1 MKFWKHLLNKLQDNQ
16 QVYVLT
22 VIENFG
28 SSPGRQGFKMLV
40 AEDEFI
46 FGSIG
51 GGVMEF
57 SLVEEVKELLND
69 SSFIN

>member
-1 MKFWKHLLNKLQDNQ
+1 MKFWQHLLTKLEDYQ

-40 AEDEFI
+40 AENKKL
-46 FGSIG
+46 IG
-51 GGVMEF
+51 E
-57 SLVEEVKELLND
+57 
-69 SSFIN
+69 